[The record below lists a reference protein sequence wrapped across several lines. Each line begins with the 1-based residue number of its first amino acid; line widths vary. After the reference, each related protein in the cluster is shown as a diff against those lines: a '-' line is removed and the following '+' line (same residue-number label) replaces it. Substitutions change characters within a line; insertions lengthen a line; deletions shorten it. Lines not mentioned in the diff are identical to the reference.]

1 MSGTLITLEHI
12 RRAAVS
18 CTLFTPTDLQSAINQ
33 LEYIQAD
40 PIRAPAR
47 AQDLILRHRVAG
59 YKAGD
64 LEKSYPT
71 LEVEE
76 DFLQNYGFIPRH
88 FQKWLHPRSF
98 ERVLKIETETP
109 HLITLVLEHVRE
121 HGPTHPRALEKTL
134 GKLSVKNYWSG
145 SSSATTR
152 VLDALHY
159 RGHLRVARRDAGIK
173 VYEAAPHLEPHFE
186 NPLERTAQAREL
198 VHLLVRLYGPLS
210 ETSLGG
216 LVSLMGYGA
225 PHLKLEL
232 KAAFKQAVSF
242 ELDRAKLEGVSYV
255 WIPGEKWALEPDS
268 EVRLLAPFDPIVW
281 DRRRFAHLFGWEYKF
296 EAYTPQAK
304 RKFGYYALP
313 LLWQDR
319 VVGYAN
325 LKLESDA
332 RDRLESDARD
342 RLAGGELKAEFGYP
356 LGQPKGKAFASA
368 LAREL
373 ERMRVFLG

>member
-1 MSGTLITLEHI
+1 MKMPTTLEHI
-12 RRAAVS
+12 RRAAVTR
-18 CTLFTPTDLQSAINQ
+18 TLFAPTDLQSAINT

-47 AQDLILRHRVAG
+47 AQDLILRHRVIG
-59 YKAGD
+59 YRAGD
-64 LEKSYPT
+64 LEKNYPA

-76 DFLQNYGFIPRH
+76 DFLQNYGFIPRA

-98 ERVLKIETETP
+98 ECTLKIEAETP
-109 HLITLVLEHVRE
+109 HLIDKVLEHVRI

-134 GKLSVKNYWSG
+134 GKLSVGNYWGG

-186 NPLERTAQAREL
+186 NPLERTEQARAL

-210 ETSLGG
+210 ESSLGG
-216 LVSLMGYGA
+216 LVSLMSYGA

-232 KAAFKQAVSF
+232 KSAFKRAVSS
-242 ELDRAKLEGVSYV
+242 ELDHTKLEGISYV
-255 WIPGEKWALEPDS
+255 WIPGEDEALEPDG

-296 EAYTPQAK
+296 EAYTPQGK
-304 RKFGYYALP
+304 RRFGYYALP
-313 LLWQDR
+313 MLWQDR

-325 LKLESDA
+325 LKLETGG
-332 RDRLESDARD
+332 RDRLE
-342 RLAGGELKAEFGYP
+342 GGALRAEFGYP
-356 LGQPKGKAFASA
+356 LGQPKGKAFATA